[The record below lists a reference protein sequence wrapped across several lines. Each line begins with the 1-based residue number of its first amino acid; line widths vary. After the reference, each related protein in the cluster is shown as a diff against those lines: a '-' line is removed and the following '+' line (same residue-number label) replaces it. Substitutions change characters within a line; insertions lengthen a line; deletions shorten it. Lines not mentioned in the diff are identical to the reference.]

1 MDAERDLDLLI
12 TAMAPVLCE
21 GEFVF
26 CTAGEIVGEPV
37 CSFREAE
44 GWTLILRRGE
54 AERLGVAYSFPC
66 RMITLS
72 VHSDLEAVGLL
83 AAVAG
88 ELAAAGISV
97 NVVSA
102 YYHDHLFVP
111 VARAEEAMEVL
122 VRTARRNRR

>member
-1 MDAERDLDLLI
+1 MGDDLTQRRGLRELEELLAAMGPELRD
-12 TAMAPVLCE
+12 

-26 CTAGEIVGEPV
+26 CTAAEIVGEPV

-44 GWTLILRRGE
+44 GWTLILRRDE
-54 AERLGVAYSFPC
+54 AERLGVEYSFPC
-66 RMITLS
+66 RIITLS

-97 NVVSA
+97 N
-102 YYHDHLFVP
+102 
-111 VARAEEAMEVL
+111 
-122 VRTARRNRR
+122 